1 MLHDLNRRL
10 LACVLSLAVGSVPV
24 LAAEISPQQDARR
37 FAGMDTPAT
46 DAAHKTFQSR
56 AGVAWAKYDSQVGRP
71 LAAWAKRE
79 VGYSGGGEVFYPF
92 SGPDFLTVALVY
104 PNADH
109 YVLVAIQDARQPA
122 RPESMGVVQR
132 QAFERKLGVAW
143 EKFGRLGFFR
153 TEDLDD
159 DQRDLASGIGPST
172 ILMAFAARLGYEVT
186 AVAPLS
192 FNAGKGDWET
202 LPSADGKW
210 KSVRLSLQKG
220 GRKVTLDYL
229 RLDLSD
235 SGLRA
240 AEPQQAWIGRM
251 AARPTL
257 LKAASHLLQ
266 QPSFTVLRDALVA
279 NAPMVVQ
286 DETGLDY
293 RELAKIGP
301 VRLYGNFTQT
311 YHLFKTTTQRA
322 LAAAYKA
329 EKAKGE
335 LPFAF
340 SYLKRADARSM
351 QIVRRPAKT

>member
-1 MLHDLNRRL
+1 MCIRDR
-10 LACVLSLAVGSVPV
+10 
-24 LAAEISPQQDARR
+24 
-37 FAGMDTPAT
+37 
-46 DAAHKTFQSR
+46 
-56 AGVAWAKYDSQVGRP
+56 
-71 LAAWAKRE
+71 
-79 VGYSGGGEVFYPF
+79 
-92 SGPDFLTVALVY
+92 
-104 PNADH
+104 
-109 YVLVAIQDARQPA
+109 
-122 RPESMGVVQR
+122 
-132 QAFERKLGVAW
+132 
-143 EKFGRLGFFR
+143 
-153 TEDLDD
+153 DLDD

-192 FNAGKGDWET
+192 FNASKGDWET
-202 LPSADGKW
+202 LPSDGKW
-210 KSVRLSLQKG
+210 KSVRLSLQKD

-251 AARPTL
+251 ATKPTL

-266 QPSFTVLRDALVA
+266 HPSFTVLRDDLVA

-293 RELAKIGP
+293 KELAKIGP

-311 YHLFKTTTQRA
+311 YHLFKSTTQRA

-329 EKAKGE
+329 EKTKGE

-340 SYLKRADARSM
+340 SYLKGADARSM
-351 QIVRRPAKT
+351 QIVRRQAKT